1 MSSHYV
7 VFRDKQPKK
16 VTLIQGSNR
25 QKLSHIGEGPQGGM
39 LGSKNGWCKGK
50 TEGIGLGCM
59 EGQKEASVPGVGGQ
73 RGACK
78 EVRTGKQT
86 GPGGLRGS

>member
-1 MSSHYV
+1 
-7 VFRDKQPKK
+7 
-16 VTLIQGSNR
+16 
-25 QKLSHIGEGPQGGM
+25 M
-39 LGSKNGWCKGK
+39 LGSKYGWCKGIK
-50 TEGIGLGCM
+50 EGIGLGCM